1 MRSSQF
7 VVIERTTRM
16 PNAHN
21 DAGGRLLWIS
31 DAWFDDVALTLEINS
46 YAWHPHLLST
56 ARS

>member
-1 MRSSQF
+1 MRSLQF

-21 DAGGRLLWIS
+21 DAGGRLLGIS

-46 YAWHPHLLST
+46 YA
-56 ARS
+56 